1 MVATLGGG
9 EMIELNKIYNEDCLE
24 GMKRIPDKSVD
35 LIVTDPPYEHVKG
48 GMKSKK
54 YNVGTWKAESY
65 MNEKMSDFKKE
76 DIFNFLNISIKKMKK
91 VNMYIFCS
99 KLQLAHYFDYINQNK
114 KLKYDLLVWD
124 KSSVDN
130 KYSMKSSKFF
140 TQDIEYIIRI
150 YESGVSLN
158 KIWNEE
164 GTKSDSKYYMKRQ
177 KFQQPKGKHNTMKPI
192 KLIERFIKLS
202 SNENDVVLDMFMG
215 SGTTAIACINTN
227 RNYIGFEMD
236 KEFYNI
242 SQERI
247 KEHMKDNLRV
257 LLEEKKNEK

>member
-1 MVATLGGG
+1 M
-9 EMIELNKIYNEDCLE
+9 ELNKIYNDDCLE
-24 GMKRIPDKSVD
+24 GMKKIEDNSVD
-35 LIVTDPPYEHVKG
+35 LIITDPPYEHVKG

-54 YNVGTWKAESY
+54 YNVGTWKSDSY

-76 DIFNFLNISIKKMKK
+76 DIFNFLDVSITKMKK

-99 KLQLAHYFDYINQNK
+99 KLQLAHYFDYLNKNK

-124 KSSVDN
+124 KSSDDG

-158 KIWNEE
+158 KVWNEE
-164 GTKSDSKYYMKRQ
+164 RTKSDSRYYMKRQ
-177 KFQQPKGKHNTMKPI
+177 KFKQPKGKHGTMKPVE
-192 KLIERFIKLS
+192 LIERFIELS
-202 SNENDVVLDMFMG
+202 SNENDIVLDPFMG

-227 RNYIGFEMD
+227 RNYIGFELD
-236 KEFYNI
+236 EEYYNA
-242 SQERI
+242 SLDRI
-247 KEHMKDNLRV
+247 
-257 LLEEKKNEK
+257 EKHKKSIDTL